1 MKNYIVY
8 NTLDGD
14 IRVNVQCTEDEIQL
28 QCHANEAWMEHI
40 PVDDSAYKVDLETLE
55 IIPIS

>member
-28 QCHANEAWMEHI
+28 QCRANETWMEHI

>member
-14 IRVNVQCTEDEIQL
+14 IRVNVQCTKDEIQL
-28 QCHANEAWMEHI
+28 QCRENEAWMEHT

-55 IIPIS
+55 IVPVA

>member
-14 IRVNVQCTEDEIQL
+14 IRVNVQCTEEEIQL
-28 QCHANEAWMEHI
+28 QCRENEAWMEHAR
-40 PVDDSAYKVDLETLE
+40 VDDSAYKVDLETLE
-55 IIPIS
+55 IVPIA